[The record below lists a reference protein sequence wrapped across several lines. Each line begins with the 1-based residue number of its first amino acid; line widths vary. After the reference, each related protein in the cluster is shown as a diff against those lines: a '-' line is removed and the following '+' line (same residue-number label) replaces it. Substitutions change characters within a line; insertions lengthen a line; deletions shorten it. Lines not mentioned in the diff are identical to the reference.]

1 MRQKIILALVLGGM
15 LSAQAQHVQE
25 SKFCSPFDFPIL
37 LSANFGELRPNHFH
51 NGLDIKTQGVTGK
64 PIHCIADGYVSR
76 VAVLHGGYGQVIY
89 VTHPNGLT
97 SVYGHVISFAK
108 NIQACVRQYQYAHE
122 TFVCDLKF
130 QPGQFPVKK
139 GDIIALSGNEG
150 ASAGP
155 HLHLELRRTE
165 TGEYIDPMPYFK
177 HLLKDSKA
185 PVGSLIG
192 IYPIQGK
199 GVVNGSSHKKLLA
212 IGNLKQPVHA
222 WGEIYTGISAKDYM
236 DGTSNFYGVHSVT
249 LYVDSVQVFNSTTD
263 KVLPDENRMINGFTD
278 YEELTRT
285 RRLIMRSY
293 KLPGNRLRLL
303 HTNENRGAVT
313 IDEERDYHFR
323 YVLEDNFGNRR
334 TYQFIVKGKR
344 QDIPEY
350 KPEANEML
358 YWNRTNVI
366 QKPGMELVVPRYHVY
381 ENVPL
386 RTDMRGDS
394 SRIAFDYILD
404 AGRTPIHSYCD
415 LSIGLRHMPVADTTK
430 YYIVQKAGK
439 WRSSMG
445 GKYANGWI
453 KTRVRS
459 LGTFSVDVD
468 TIAPQITPIGQ
479 SGWRTS
485 RNIRFRIKDMES
497 GIGSYKVYIDGKFV
511 LFGLKKGILVIQDPE
526 KVKKGVPHKLEVTV
540 TDQCGNMTRKEYKF

>member
-1 MRQKIILALVLGGM
+1 MILALVLGGM
-15 LSAQAQHVQE
+15 LSAKAQHVQE
-25 SKFCSPFDFPIL
+25 SNFCSPFDFPIL

-76 VAVLHGGYGQVIY
+76 VAVLHGGYGQAIY

-108 NIQACVRQYQYAHE
+108 NIQACIRQYQYAHE

-212 IGNLKQPVHA
+212 IGNLKQPIHA

-358 YWNRTNVI
+358 YWNRSNVI

-445 GKYANGWI
+445 GKYASGWI

-479 SGWRTS
+479 TGWRTS

-540 TDQCGNMTRKEYKF
+540 TDQCGNMARKEYKF

>member
-1 MRQKIILALVLGGM
+1 MILALALGGM

-150 ASAGP
+150 SSAGP

-199 GVVNGSSHKKLLA
+199 GVVNGSSHKKFLA

-313 IDEERDYHFR
+313 INEERDYHFR

-381 ENVPL
+381 EDVPL

-479 SGWRTS
+479 GGWRTS

>member
-1 MRQKIILALVLGGM
+1 MILALALGGM

-25 SKFCSPFDFPIL
+25 SNFCSPFDFPIL

-108 NIQACVRQYQYAHE
+108 NIQTCVRQYQYAHE

-165 TGEYIDPMPYFK
+165 TGEYINPMPYFK

-199 GVVNGSSHKKLLA
+199 GVVNGSSHKKFLA

-479 SGWRTS
+479 GGWRTS
-485 RNIRFRIKDMES
+485 RNIRFQIKDMES

-540 TDQCGNMTRKEYKF
+540 TDQCGNMARKEYKF

>member
-1 MRQKIILALVLGGM
+1 MILALVLGGM

-76 VAVLHGGYGQVIY
+76 VAVLHGGYGQAIY

-199 GVVNGSSHKKLLA
+199 GVVNGASHKKLLA

-263 KVLPDENRMINGFTD
+263 KVLPDENQMINGFTD

-445 GKYANGWI
+445 GKYASGWI

-479 SGWRTS
+479 GGWRTS

-540 TDQCGNMTRKEYKF
+540 TDQCGNMARKEYKF

>member
-1 MRQKIILALVLGGM
+1 MRQKIILALALGGM

-76 VAVLHGGYGQVIY
+76 VAVLHGGYGQAIY

-199 GVVNGSSHKKLLA
+199 GVVNGASHKKLLA

-303 HTNENRGAVT
+303 HTNENRGVVT

-479 SGWRTS
+479 GGWRTS

-497 GIGSYKVYIDGKFV
+497 GIGNYKVYIDGKFV

-540 TDQCGNMTRKEYKF
+540 TDQCGNMARKEYKF

>member
-1 MRQKIILALVLGGM
+1 MILALVLGGM

-76 VAVLHGGYGQVIY
+76 VAVLHGGYGQAIY

-185 PVGSLIG
+185 PVGNLIG

-199 GVVNGSSHKKLLA
+199 GVVNGASHKKLLA

-303 HTNENRGAVT
+303 HTNESRGAVT

-381 ENVPL
+381 EDVPL

-445 GKYANGWI
+445 GKYADGWI

-479 SGWRTS
+479 GGWRTS

>member
-1 MRQKIILALVLGGM
+1 MILALALGGM

-25 SKFCSPFDFPIL
+25 SNFCSPFDFPIL

-165 TGEYIDPMPYFK
+165 TREYIDPMPYFK

-313 IDEERDYHFR
+313 INEERDYHFR

-366 QKPGMELVVPRYHVY
+366 QKLGMELMVPRYHVY
-381 ENVPL
+381 EDVPL

-394 SRIAFDYILD
+394 SLIAFDYILD

-479 SGWRTS
+479 GGWRTS

-511 LFGLKKGILVIQDPE
+511 LFGLKKGTLVIQDPE

>member
-1 MRQKIILALVLGGM
+1 MILALVLGGM

-76 VAVLHGGYGQVIY
+76 VAVLHGGYGQAIY

-199 GVVNGSSHKKLLA
+199 GVVNGASHKKLLA

-445 GKYANGWI
+445 GKYASGWI

-479 SGWRTS
+479 GGWRTS
-485 RNIRFRIKDMES
+485 RNIRFQIKDMES

-540 TDQCGNMTRKEYKF
+540 TDQCGNMARKEYKF

>member
-1 MRQKIILALVLGGM
+1 MILALTLAGVLSG
-15 LSAQAQHVQE
+15 QAQNVTDNY
-25 SKFCSPFDFPIL
+25 FRSPFDFPIL

-64 PIHCIADGYVSR
+64 PIYCIADGYVSR
-76 VAVLHGGYGQVIY
+76 VAVLHGGYGQALYI
-89 VTHPNGLT
+89 THPNGLT
-97 SVYGHVISFAK
+97 SVYGHVVSFAK
-108 NIQACVRQYQYAHE
+108 NIQAYVRQYQYAHE
-122 TFVCDLKF
+122 TFTCDLKF

-155 HLHLELRRTE
+155 HLHLELRQTE

-177 HLLKDSKA
+177 RYLKDSKA
-185 PVGSLIG
+185 PVASLIG
-192 IYPIQGK
+192 IYPIQGE
-199 GVVNGSSHKKLLA
+199 GVVNGSTQKKLLNVNA
-212 IGNLKQPVHA
+212 LRQPIHA
-222 WGEIYTGISAKDYM
+222 WGKIYTGISAKDYM

-263 KVLPDENRMINGFTD
+263 RVLPDENRMINGFTD
-278 YEELTRT
+278 YDELTRT

-303 HTNENRGAVT
+303 RTDENRGAVD
-313 IDEERDYHFR
+313 INEERDYHFR

-334 TYQFIVKGKR
+334 TYAFTIKGKR
-344 QDIPEY
+344 QEIPEY
-350 KPEANEML
+350 KPEADEML

-366 QKPGMELVVPRYHVY
+366 QQPGMELVVPRYYVY
-381 ENVPL
+381 DNVPL
-386 RTDMRGDS
+386 HTRVKGDS
-394 SRIAFDYILD
+394 SHIAFDYVLD

-415 LSIGLRHMPVADTTK
+415 LSIGLRHKPVADTTK
-430 YYIVQKAGK
+430 YYIVQKAK

-445 GKYANGWI
+445 GKYENGWV
-453 KTRVRS
+453 KTRIRS

-468 TIAPQITPIGQ
+468 TVAPKITPVGQ
-479 SGWRTS
+479 GGWRS
-485 RNIRFRIKDMES
+485 NRQIRFRISDAES
-497 GIGSYKVYIDGKFV
+497 GIGTYKVYIDGKFV

-526 KVKKGVPHKLEVTV
+526 KVKKGVPHKAEVTV
-540 TDQCGNMTRKEYKF
+540 TDQCGNTARKEYKF

>member
-1 MRQKIILALVLGGM
+1 MILALVLGGM

-76 VAVLHGGYGQVIY
+76 VAVLHGGYGQAIY

-199 GVVNGSSHKKLLA
+199 GVVNGASHKKLLA

-479 SGWRTS
+479 GGWRTS

-540 TDQCGNMTRKEYKF
+540 TDQCGNMARKEYKF

>member
-1 MRQKIILALVLGGM
+1 MRQKMILALVLGGM
-15 LSAQAQHVQE
+15 LSAKAQHVQE
-25 SKFCSPFDFPIL
+25 SQFCSPFDFPIL

-76 VAVLHGGYGQVIY
+76 VAVLHGGYGQAIY

-358 YWNRTNVI
+358 YWNRANVI
-366 QKPGMELVVPRYHVY
+366 QKPGMELMVPRYYVY
-381 ENVPL
+381 EDVPL
-386 RTDMRGDS
+386 RIDMQGDS
-394 SRIAFDYILD
+394 SLIAFDYILD

-479 SGWRTS
+479 GGWRTS

>member
-1 MRQKIILALVLGGM
+1 MILALALGGM

-76 VAVLHGGYGQVIY
+76 VAVLHGGYGQAIY

-108 NIQACVRQYQYAHE
+108 NIQACIRQYQYAHE

-185 PVGSLIG
+185 PVGNLIG

-199 GVVNGSSHKKLLA
+199 GVVNGASHKKLLA

-358 YWNRTNVI
+358 YWNRANVI
-366 QKPGMELVVPRYHVY
+366 QKPGMELVVPRYYVY
-381 ENVPL
+381 EDVPL
-386 RTDMRGDS
+386 RIDMQGDS
-394 SRIAFDYILD
+394 SLIAFDYILD

-479 SGWRTS
+479 GGWRTS

-540 TDQCGNMTRKEYKF
+540 TDQCGNMARKEYKF

>member
-1 MRQKIILALVLGGM
+1 MILALVLGGM

-76 VAVLHGGYGQVIY
+76 VAVLHGGYGQAIY

-108 NIQACVRQYQYAHE
+108 NIQAYVRQYQYAHE

-199 GVVNGSSHKKLLA
+199 GAVNGSSHKKLLA

-249 LYVDSVQVFNSTTD
+249 LYVNSVQVFNSTTD

-303 HTNENRGAVT
+303 HPNENRGAVT

-366 QKPGMELVVPRYHVY
+366 QKPGMELVVPRYYVY
-381 ENVPL
+381 EDVPL

-394 SRIAFDYILD
+394 SHIAFDYILD

-479 SGWRTS
+479 GGWRTS

-526 KVKKGVPHKLEVTV
+526 KVKKGVSHKLEVTV

>member
-1 MRQKIILALVLGGM
+1 MILALVLGGM

-76 VAVLHGGYGQVIY
+76 VAVLHGGYGQAIY

-108 NIQACVRQYQYAHE
+108 NIQAYVRQYQYAHE

-479 SGWRTS
+479 GGWRTS

-526 KVKKGVPHKLEVTV
+526 KVKKGVSHKLEVTV

>member
-1 MRQKIILALVLGGM
+1 MILALVLGGM

-76 VAVLHGGYGQVIY
+76 VAVLHGGYGQAIY

-199 GVVNGSSHKKLLA
+199 GVVNGTSHKKLLA

-386 RTDMRGDS
+386 RTDRLHTGCRTDTHPQLLRLVHRPAPHARGRHHEILHRAE
-394 SRIAFDYILD
+394 SRKMAKLHGRKIRQRMDKD
-404 AGRTPIHSYCD
+404 ARTLTRHLLCGRGYHCPANHSYR
-415 LSIGLRHMPVADTTK
+415 SGRMAHQPK
-430 YYIVQKAGK
+430 YPFPDKGY
-439 WRSSMG
+439 
-445 GKYANGWI
+445 
-453 KTRVRS
+453 
-459 LGTFSVDVD
+459 
-468 TIAPQITPIGQ
+468 
-479 SGWRTS
+479 
-485 RNIRFRIKDMES
+485 
-497 GIGSYKVYIDGKFV
+497 GIGHRK
-511 LFGLKKGILVIQDPE
+511 LQGIHRRQVRIVWPE
-526 KVKKGVPHKLEVTV
+526 KRHFSDSGPGESKERGTAQTGSDGDRP
-540 TDQCGNMTRKEYKF
+540 MRKYGTQGIQILKPPFIFKS

>member
-1 MRQKIILALVLGGM
+1 MILALVLGGM

-76 VAVLHGGYGQVIY
+76 VAVLHGGYGQAIY

-108 NIQACVRQYQYAHE
+108 NIQAYVRQYQYAHE

-212 IGNLKQPVHA
+212 IGNLKQPIHA

-358 YWNRTNVI
+358 YWNQTNVI

-381 ENVPL
+381 EDVPL

-479 SGWRTS
+479 GGWRTS

-526 KVKKGVPHKLEVTV
+526 KVKKGVSHKLEVTV

>member
-1 MRQKIILALVLGGM
+1 MILALVLGGM

-76 VAVLHGGYGQVIY
+76 VAVLHGGYGQAIY

-199 GVVNGSSHKKLLA
+199 GVVNGASHKKLLA

-303 HTNENRGAVT
+303 HTNENRGVVT

-479 SGWRTS
+479 GGWRTS

-540 TDQCGNMTRKEYKF
+540 TDQCGNMARKEYKF

>member
-1 MRQKIILALVLGGM
+1 MILALVLGGM

-76 VAVLHGGYGQVIY
+76 VAVLHGGYGQAIY

-185 PVGSLIG
+185 PVGNLIG

-199 GVVNGSSHKKLLA
+199 GVVNGASHKKLLA

-249 LYVDSVQVFNSTTD
+249 LYVNSVQVFNSTTD

-285 RRLIMRSY
+285 HRLIMRSY

-381 ENVPL
+381 EDVPL

-445 GKYANGWI
+445 GKYADGWI

-479 SGWRTS
+479 GGWRTS

>member
-1 MRQKIILALVLGGM
+1 MILALVLGGM

-76 VAVLHGGYGQVIY
+76 VAVLHGGYGQAIY

-199 GVVNGSSHKKLLA
+199 GVVNGASHKKLLA

-249 LYVDSVQVFNSTTD
+249 LYVDSVQVFNSTID

-445 GKYANGWI
+445 GKYASGWI

-479 SGWRTS
+479 GGWRTS

-540 TDQCGNMTRKEYKF
+540 TDQCGNMARKEYKF

>member
-1 MRQKIILALVLGGM
+1 MILALVLGGM
-15 LSAQAQHVQE
+15 LSAQAQYVQE

-76 VAVLHGGYGQVIY
+76 VAVLHGGYGQAIY

-199 GVVNGSSHKKLLA
+199 GVVNGASHKKLLA

-445 GKYANGWI
+445 GKYASGWI

-479 SGWRTS
+479 GGWRTS

-540 TDQCGNMTRKEYKF
+540 TDQCGNMARKEYKF

>member
-1 MRQKIILALVLGGM
+1 MILALVLGGM

-76 VAVLHGGYGQVIY
+76 VAVLHGGYGQAIY

-366 QKPGMELVVPRYHVY
+366 QKPGMELVVPRYYVY
-381 ENVPL
+381 EDVPL
-386 RTDMRGDS
+386 RIDMQGDS
-394 SRIAFDYILD
+394 SLIAFDYILD

-479 SGWRTS
+479 GGWRTS

-540 TDQCGNMTRKEYKF
+540 TDQCGNMARKEYKF

>member
-1 MRQKIILALVLGGM
+1 MILALVWGGM

-76 VAVLHGGYGQVIY
+76 VAVLHGGYGQAIY

-199 GVVNGSSHKKLLA
+199 GVVNGASHKKLLA

-445 GKYANGWI
+445 GKYASGWI

-479 SGWRTS
+479 GGWRTS

-540 TDQCGNMTRKEYKF
+540 TDQCGNMARKEYKF

>member
-1 MRQKIILALVLGGM
+1 MILALVLGGM

-76 VAVLHGGYGQVIY
+76 VAVLHGGYGQAIY

-479 SGWRTS
+479 GGWRTS

-540 TDQCGNMTRKEYKF
+540 TDQCENMARKEYKF

>member
-1 MRQKIILALVLGGM
+1 MILALVLGGM

-76 VAVLHGGYGQVIY
+76 VAVLHGGYGQAIY

-108 NIQACVRQYQYAHE
+108 NIQAYVRQYQYAHE

-445 GKYANGWI
+445 GKYASGWI

-479 SGWRTS
+479 GGWRTS

-540 TDQCGNMTRKEYKF
+540 TDQCGNMARKEYKF